1 MRFLCSVCQQEFSSP
16 LRTLDWRRQRLA
28 FQEVGDAIQST
39 LHIEDADALRNYC
52 SAQCRD
58 CNEPD
63 FIDALKL
70 KFLSPKVEPVMPCGH
85 CGGPVDSSQPHT
97 AFAQV
102 TLQLNESGE
111 VVQCTGDRQLAVLC
125 ASCDPHDDAE
135 QAAEARE
142 WGHVGWRGWSSW

>member
-1 MRFLCSVCQQEFSSP
+1 MRFLCSVCDEEFSSP

-28 FQEVGDAIQST
+28 FEEVGESIQST
-39 LHIEDADALRNYC
+39 LHIEEADALLNYC
-52 SAQCRD
+52 SAHCRD

-63 FIDALKL
+63 LIYALKL
-70 KFLSPKVEPVMPCGH
+70 KFLSPKEAPIMPCGR
-85 CGGPVDSSQPHT
+85 CGGPVDSTQLHT

-102 TLQLNESGE
+102 TLQLDESGE

-142 WGHVGWRGWSSW
+142 RERTG

>member
-28 FQEVGDAIQST
+28 FQEVGESIQST
-39 LHIEDADALRNYC
+39 LHIEDADSLRNYC
-52 SAQCRD
+52 SARC
-58 CNEPD
+58 CNRQEPQV
-63 FIDALKL
+63 IAALGL

-85 CGGPVDSSQPHT
+85 CGGPVDGTQPHT

-102 TLQLNESGE
+102 TLQLDESGE

-135 QAAEARE
+135 EAAEARE
-142 WGHVGWRGWSSW
+142 RERAG

>member
-16 LRTLDWRRQRLA
+16 LRTLDWRMQRLV
-28 FQEVGDAIQST
+28 FQRAGDKVQAIQY
-39 LHIEDADALRNYC
+39 IENADTLRNYC

-58 CNEPD
+58 WQEPQA
-63 FIDALKL
+63 IAALGL
-70 KFLSPKVEPVMPCGH
+70 KFLSPKAEPVMPCGH
-85 CGGPVDSSQPHT
+85 CGGPVDGTQPHT

-102 TLQLNESGE
+102 TLQLDESGE

-125 ASCDPHDDAE
+125 TSCDPHDDAD

-142 WGHVGWRGWSSW
+142 RAG